1 MTLKYSHNS
10 LHIDINNVDFEIFK
24 RDGQQRTAKGEK
36 VVNETCALC
45 CTNERLKLK
54 ESSQVIPVSM

>member
-45 CTNERLKLK
+45 CTN
-54 ESSQVIPVSM
+54 